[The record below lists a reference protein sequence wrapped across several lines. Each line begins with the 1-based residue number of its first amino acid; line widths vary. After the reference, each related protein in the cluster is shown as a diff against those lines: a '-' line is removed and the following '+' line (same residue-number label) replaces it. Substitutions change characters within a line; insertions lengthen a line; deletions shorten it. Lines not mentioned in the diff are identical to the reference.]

1 MEPLIVAKT
10 VRLRIHP
17 KSVFMKFMAKLL
29 LLVPIVALVAPLP
42 IAGVETSTWQVS
54 DFKEFLKGRLTG
66 VSINMDGQLGLA
78 PQAKMVFNPDE
89 ALALSLV
96 ADRQHNIYVGTG
108 HQGKVFRVTAAGKSS
123 LFFKTQEPDVFAL
136 AVGPDGDLY
145 VGSSPEGKIYR
156 VDADGKSS
164 VFYDPNTKY
173 IWAMVFDSEGRLYV
187 ATGDQGQILQVDRS
201 GKGKVFFDSNQTHIM
216 CLTFDQHHNLLAGSV
231 PDGLVYRIAPDGKAF
246 VIYQADLP
254 EIHDLAVDTQG
265 NIYASALGSPGQRG
279 VPMMLMPQ
287 TPEMALPA
295 QVVTV
300 TADTQNDVAADN
312 QVPEQNP
319 GKPAP
324 PTEKKRAAPSF
335 IRPGPGVAAPGGL
348 TMPRGK
354 GELVRISPA
363 SAVETLWNSNS
374 ESAYGL
380 AVVGKKIIF
389 STDSD
394 GQIFELDPSQ
404 FGENL
409 TLLTET
415 HESVATRLMSEEN
428 NLYIATSNVAK
439 LFRMSD
445 TSEREGTYESPV
457 NDTSFISRWGVISWR
472 ADVPAGS
479 SIELYTRSG
488 NFKRPDQTW
497 SDWVGPYRNQ
507 DGSRITSPAARYVQW
522 KALFR
527 GTATARP
534 SLDEVSVAY
543 LNQNLPPE
551 IESFNVS
558 NAGERTS
565 TGSSVSSATVSAV
578 SVTAVPQI
586 TYADPSQT
594 AQSTTKNPVTLTWKA
609 SDPNGDN
616 LEYSL
621 YLKSSDETRWH
632 LVKDKIKASSYTLDH
647 STLADGQ
654 YTAMLVATDD
664 LSNPPATA
672 REDRMLSTPFWIDN
686 TPPVVSVAHSEVTGK
701 HAVVQFRVE
710 DTTSPLHK
718 AQSSAGGNGWHEIN
732 SDDGI
737 IDSQIETFTV
747 RTGDLSPGE
756 HVITLR
762 AYDMAGNVGV
772 GKAIVEVP
780 GSQ

>member
-1 MEPLIVAKT
+1 
-10 VRLRIHP
+10 
-17 KSVFMKFMAKLL
+17 MKFMAKFLL
-29 LLVPIVALVAPLP
+29 LIPIIALVTPLP
-42 IAGVETSTWQVS
+42 VTGVESSAWQVS

-66 VSINMDGQLGLA
+66 VSISMDGQLGLA

-96 ADRQHNIYVGTG
+96 ADRQHNLYVGTG
-108 HQGKVFRVTAAGKSS
+108 HQGKVFRVTAGGKSS

-145 VGSSPEGKIYR
+145 VGSSPEGKVYR
-156 VDADGKSS
+156 VDANGKSS
-164 VFYDPNTKY
+164 VFYDPTTKY
-173 IWAMVFDSEGRLYV
+173 IWAMVFDSEGRLYI

-216 CLTFDQHHNLLAGSV
+216 CLTFDRHNNLLAGSV

-254 EIHDLAVDTQG
+254 EIHDLVVGPQG
-265 NIYASALGSPGQRG
+265 EIYASALGSPGQRG

-300 TADTQNDVAADN
+300 TADTENGVAADDK
-312 QVPEQNP
+312 VPEQNLR
-319 GKPAP
+319 KPVP
-324 PTEKKRAAPSF
+324 PTEKKRVAPSF
-335 IRPGPGVAAPGGL
+335 IHPGPNVATPGGL
-348 TMPRGK
+348 AMPRGK
-354 GELVRISPA
+354 GELIRISPT

-404 FGENL
+404 FGDNL

-445 TSEREGTYESPV
+445 ISEREGTYESPV
-457 NDTSFISRWGVISWR
+457 NDTNFISRWGVISWR
-472 ADVPAGS
+472 GEVPAGS

-497 SDWVGPYRNQ
+497 SDWAGPYRNQ
-507 DGSRITSPAARYVQW
+507 DGSRITSPSARYVQW
-522 KALFR
+522 KAVFR

-578 SVTAVPQI
+578 SVAAVPQI

-594 AQSTTKNPVTLTWKA
+594 AQTNTKNPVTLTWKA
-609 SDPNGDN
+609 SDQIG
-616 LEYSL
+616 
-621 YLKSSDETRWH
+621 R
-632 LVKDKIKASSYTLDH
+632 ASC
-647 STLADGQ
+647 
-654 YTAMLVATDD
+654 
-664 LSNPPATA
+664 
-672 REDRMLSTPFWIDN
+672 RE
-686 TPPVVSVAHSEVTGK
+686 
-701 HAVVQFRVE
+701 RV
-710 DTTSPLHK
+710 
-718 AQSSAGGNGWHEIN
+718 
-732 SDDGI
+732 
-737 IDSQIETFTV
+737 
-747 RTGDLSPGE
+747 
-756 HVITLR
+756 
-762 AYDMAGNVGV
+762 
-772 GKAIVEVP
+772 
-780 GSQ
+780 

>member
-1 MEPLIVAKT
+1 
-10 VRLRIHP
+10 
-17 KSVFMKFMAKLL
+17 MKFIVKLL
-29 LLVPIVALVAPLP
+29 LLVPIVALVIPLP
-42 IAGVETSTWQVS
+42 VRGVETSAWQVS

-96 ADRQHNIYVGTG
+96 ADRQHNLYVGTG

-136 AVGPDGDLY
+136 AVGPDGDVY

-156 VDADGKSS
+156 VGPDGKSS

-173 IWAMVFDSEGRLYV
+173 IWAMVFDAEGRLYI

-216 CLTFDQHHNLLAGSV
+216 CLTVDGHGNLLAGSV
-231 PDGLVYRIAPDGKAF
+231 PDGLVYRINPDGKAF

-254 EIHDLAVDTQG
+254 EIHDLAVDAQG
-265 NIYASALGSPGQRG
+265 NIYASALGSPGQKG

-287 TPEMALPA
+287 TPEMTLPA

-300 TADTQNDVAADN
+300 TADTQNGAAADN
-312 QVPEQNP
+312 KVPEQNP
-319 GKPAP
+319 RKPAP
-324 PTEKKRAAPSF
+324 PTERKRAAPSF
-335 IRPGPGVAAPGGL
+335 IHPGPNVAAPGL
-348 TMPRGK
+348 AMPRGK
-354 GELVRISPA
+354 GELIRISPN
-363 SAVETLWNSNS
+363 SAVETLWNSDS

-380 AVVGKKIIF
+380 TVVGKKIIF

-428 NLYIATSNVAK
+428 SLYIATSNVAK
-439 LFRMSD
+439 LFRMSAG
-445 TSEREGTYESPV
+445 SGSEGTYESPV
-457 NDTSFISRWGVISWR
+457 NDTNFISRWGAISWR

-497 SDWVGPYRNQ
+497 SDWAGPYRNQ
-507 DGSRITSPAARYVQW
+507 DGSRITSPSARYVQW
-522 KALFR
+522 KAVFR

-558 NAGERTS
+558 NAGERTN
-565 TGSSVSSATVSAV
+565 TGSSTSSATVSAV

-586 TYADPSQT
+586 TYADPSQI
-594 AQSTTKNPVTLTWKA
+594 AQTNSKNPVTLTWKA
-609 SDPNGDN
+609 SDPNGDK

-632 LVKDKIKASSYTLDH
+632 LVKDKIRAASYALDH

-654 YTAMLVATDD
+654 YTAMLVTTDD

-686 TPPVVSVAHSEVTGK
+686 TPPAVSVAHSEVTGT

-710 DTTSPLHK
+710 DTTSPLHR
-718 AQSSAGGNGWHEIN
+718 AQSSAGGNGWQEIN

-772 GKAIVEVP
+772 GKAVVEIS
-780 GSQ
+780 GSK

>member
-1 MEPLIVAKT
+1 VKLK
-10 VRLRIHP
+10 IHY
-17 KSVFMKFMAKLL
+17 KSVFMKLVAKLL
-29 LLVPIVALVAPLP
+29 SLLLAVAMVAPLP
-42 IAGVETSTWQVS
+42 ITGVETSIWQVS

-66 VSINMDGQLGLA
+66 VSISKDGRLGLA

-96 ADRQHNIYVGTG
+96 ADRQHNLYVGTG
-108 HQGKVFRVTAAGKSS
+108 HQGRVFRVTAAGKSS
-123 LFFKTQEPDVFAL
+123 LFFKAQEPDVFAL
-136 AVGPDGDLY
+136 AAGPDGDLY

-156 VDADGKSS
+156 VSPDGKSS

-173 IWAMVFDSEGRLYV
+173 IWAMLFDSEGRLYV

-216 CLTFDQHHNLLAGSV
+216 CLAFDRSNNLLAGSV

-254 EIHDLAVDTQG
+254 EIHDLVVDAQG
-265 NIYASALGSPGQRG
+265 DIYASALGSPSQRG

-287 TPEMALPA
+287 TPAIALPTE
-295 QVVTV
+295 VVTV
-300 TADTQNDVAADN
+300 TADTQNGLPEDN
-312 QVPEQNP
+312 NPPAQKPKKPEL
-319 GKPAP
+319 
-324 PTEKKRAAPSF
+324 PTEKKRGAPSF
-335 IRPGPGVAAPGGL
+335 IRPGAGVSTASGL
-348 TMPRGK
+348 AMLQGR
-354 GELVRISPA
+354 GELIRISPT
-363 SAVETLWNSNS
+363 SSVETMWNSNT

-380 AVVGKKIIF
+380 AVLGKKIVF

-394 GQIFELDPSQ
+394 GQIFELDPTQ

-415 HESVATRLMSEEN
+415 HESVATRLMLEGN

-439 LFRMSD
+439 LFRMGD
-445 TSEREGTYESPV
+445 TSGREGTYESRV
-457 NDTSFISRWGVISWR
+457 NDTNFISRWGVISWR
-472 ADVPAGS
+472 SDTPAGS
-479 SIELYTRSG
+479 SIEFYTRTG

-497 SDWVGPYRNQ
+497 SDWAGPYRNQ
-507 DGSRITSPAARYVQW
+507 DGSQISSPAARYIQW
-522 KALFR
+522 KAVFR
-527 GTATARP
+527 GSSSARP
-534 SLDEVSVAY
+534 SLDEVSVAF

-565 TGSSVSSATVSAV
+565 TGSSVSSASVSAV
-578 SVTAVPQI
+578 SVSVTSTPQI
-586 TYADPSQT
+586 TYTDPSQV
-594 AQSTTKNPVTLTWKA
+594 AQANTKNPVTLTWKA
-609 SDPNGDN
+609 SDPNGDK

-621 YLKSSDETRWH
+621 YLKSSDEATWH
-632 LVKDKIKASSYTLDH
+632 LLKDKIKTTSYTLDH

-654 YTAMLVATDD
+654 YTAMLVASDA

-672 REDRMLSTPFWIDN
+672 RKDQMLSTPFWIDN
-686 TPPVVSVAHSEVTGK
+686 TPPAVTVEHSEVRGNR
-701 HAVVQFRVE
+701 AVVQFRVE
-710 DTTSPLHK
+710 DATSPLHN
-718 AQSSAGGNGWHEIN
+718 AQSSAGGDSWQEIN

-737 IDSQIETFTV
+737 IDSQTETFTV
-747 RTGDLSPGE
+747 KTGDLSTGE

-772 GKAIVEVP
+772 GKVVVEIK
-780 GSQ
+780 GKQ